1 MNAPSLPQAPGPV
14 TPNTDDDD
22 DSINLLGL
30 LDVVLDQRWLIA
42 GTTAVALV
50 MGTAYAVL
58 STPVYEANTLIQV
71 EDSKGGGMAALLG
84 DAAGMFSSTS
94 PTNAEI
100 EILRSRLVVGQAVEA
115 LQLDTTVTPKYVP
128 VVGKW
133 LARRATTP
141 SQPGFLGMAGYVN
154 GNEDLTIRKLEVPPE
169 LMGEPLTVQLTPQGY
184 TLRQENTV
192 LVTQGEVGKPSP
204 FTFMGQPGVI
214 QVSAYTGLPGA
225 EFTVVKASTLKVMSD
240 LQQSLK
246 INEQGRNS
254 GVIRVSL
261 EDTEPARAAGILQQ
275 IGQVYVKQNTERKAA
290 EAEKS
295 IFFLN
300 SQLPQLRKELE
311 AAETRLNQFRRQQGT
326 FDLSSEAGALLT
338 ESSGMRVK
346 LVELQQKRKEL
357 ETRYTAQHPTVMA
370 VDSQIRAIQADLQGK
385 EGQAKSLPSLEQDLL
400 RLTRDVK
407 VNSELYTSLLN
418 SFQQLRLVKEGKVGN
433 VRIVDVAVTPEQA
446 VKPKRALLLALSGVL
461 GAVLGLGLAF
471 VRNSLR
477 AGISDANDL
486 EQHLGLHVY
495 ATVPQSKAQDGL
507 AQAALSKRPG
517 QHLLALTYPEDPA
530 VESLRSLRTA
540 LQFAM
545 LEARNRIVLLTGPT
559 PGIGKSFTSANL
571 ATVLAAAG
579 KRVLLVDA
587 DMRKGHIHQYLGL
600 ERGAGLSDLIAGTRT
615 LSDVVHA
622 QVAPGLDFVST
633 GNVAP
638 NPAEL
643 MLSPAVGK
651 LLQQMEAQYDIV
663 LIDTPP
669 VLAVADTSAVASQ
682 AGTVFVVARA
692 DVSTLGE
699 VQETSKRLR
708 QAGSTVNGVIF
719 NGLNISKRRY
729 GYAYGYGYKYSRYR
743 YKAYAYGNTST

>member
-1 MNAPSLPQAPGPV
+1 MNAPSQPQATGPA
-14 TPNTDDDD
+14 TPDTDAD

-30 LDVVLDQRWLIA
+30 LDVLLDQRWLIA
-42 GTTAVALV
+42 GTTAAALLL
-50 MGTAYAVL
+50 GALYTVL

-115 LQLDTTVTPKYVP
+115 LQLDTTVTPKYLP
-128 VVGKW
+128 LVGKW
-133 LARRATTP
+133 LARRASEP

-154 GNEDLTIRKLEVPPE
+154 GNEDLTIRKLDVPPM
-169 LMGEPLTVQLTPQGY
+169 LMGQPLTLTITTSGY
-184 TLRQENTV
+184 SLRLDNDV
-192 LVTQGEVGKPSP
+192 LVAQGDVGKPML
-204 FTFMGQPGVI
+204 FNFMGQPGLV

-225 EFTVVKASTLKVMSD
+225 EFNVVKQSTLRVTAD
-240 LQQSLK
+240 LQQALK

-261 EDTEPARAAGILQQ
+261 EDTDPARAAGILQQ

-311 AAETRLNQFRRQQGT
+311 TAETRLNQFRRQQGT

-338 ESSGMRVK
+338 ESSGIRVK

-370 VDSQIRAIQADLQGK
+370 VDAQIKTIQTDLRSK
-385 EGQAKSLPSLEQDLL
+385 ESQAKSLPSLEQDLL

-433 VRIVDVAVTPEQA
+433 VRIVDVALPPEEA
-446 VKPKRALLLALSGVL
+446 VKPKRAMALALSGVL
-461 GAVLGLGLAF
+461 GLVMGLGLAF

-495 ATVPQSKAQDGL
+495 ATVPQSKAQDAL
-507 AQAALSKRPG
+507 AQAALAKRPG
-517 QHLLALTYPEDPA
+517 QHLLALIHPEDPA

-587 DMRKGHIHQYLGL
+587 DMRKGHIHQYLGI
-600 ERGAGLSDLIAGTRT
+600 ERGDGLSDLIAGTRT

-633 GNVAP
+633 GNVPP

-643 MLSPAVGK
+643 MLNPAMGK
-651 LLQQMEAQYDIV
+651 LLAQMEAAYDIV

-669 VLAVADTSAVASQ
+669 VLAVADTSAVAPL
-682 AGTVFVVARA
+682 AGTVFVLARA
-692 DVSTLGE
+692 EVTTLGE
-699 VQETSKRLR
+699 VHETTKRLR

-719 NGLNISKRRY
+719 NGLNINKRRY

-743 YKAYAYGNTST
+743 YKAYAYGNSSN